1 MATAA
6 NPPSAAPVPPPS
18 EPGQGNG
25 ALKVAPSAEVETPR
39 AAHAQLGA
47 AERTERVEPSFTA
60 PVRARMNEA
69 QKARPTERQPD
80 TQARR
85 DEDREAVRNYVR
97 SRPVMTIAEE
107 QGARAA
113 ASRGDSAEQ
122 QRIRSAAAERVRRD
136 TTAVARATP
145 AELGELA
152 KILRKPGAKDTR
164 ERFRRALDEIASR
177 RSESVRTATKQAQP
191 EEAGRIVGVPRE
203 RATEHATPKSP
214 AFWQGSSA
222 QQEQRWLSQMTQDGG
237 RFLHRGQLAFEDKG
251 KSIVGYESSTP
262 AVRAMLDLASAK
274 DWQKLRVEGR
284 PEFQRAVWI
293 EAQARGIKIETA
305 SWKPSREDLEPRLA
319 RGAAEP
325 APAQGTTQGTASRA
339 PAKDEPAT
347 QREPDGASRGY
358 RLVASGTAPYQFK
371 EGQRPSFY
379 VRTEA
384 DDGKQRV
391 TWGKDLERA
400 LARVDAIAGDRIE
413 LVRTGGVDVRV
424 RGGAGDVNAQRGEWT
439 VKVLERGAREVPQ
452 STTQAVLEKTL
463 RSGGYPQRVI
473 DEVLKGAR
481 VEETRRTARG
491 ESFEV
496 RAFDPAA
503 ARTTPIPAVV
513 AARGQPE
520 QTRSR

>member
-6 NPPSAAPVPPPS
+6 NPPSAAPVPPPTG
-18 EPGQGNG
+18 PGQGNG
-25 ALKVAPSAEVETPR
+25 ALKVAPSIEAEAPR
-39 AAHAQLGA
+39 AAQAQRGS
-47 AERTERVEPSFTA
+47 TERVEPSFTA
-60 PVRARMNEA
+60 PNRARADEPA
-69 QKARPTERQPD
+69 RARPQERQEREQEP
-80 TQARR
+80 QARR
-85 DEDREAVRNYVR
+85 DEDREAVRSYVR
-97 SRPVMTIAEE
+97 SRPVMSIAEE

-113 ASRGDSAEQ
+113 WHRGDDVEI
-122 QRIRSAAAERVRRD
+122 QRIRNAAAERVRRD
-136 TTAVARATP
+136 TAAVSRATP
-145 AELGELA
+145 AELSELA
-152 KILRKPGAKDTR
+152 KILREPGAQETR
-164 ERFRRALDEIASR
+164 ERFRRALDEIVSLTA
-177 RSESVRTATKQAQP
+177 ESARTAARQAQP

-203 RATEHATPKSP
+203 RATEHASPKSP
-214 AFWQGSSA
+214 AFWQGTPA
-222 QQEQRWLSQMTQDGG
+222 NQEQRWLSQMTQDGG

-284 PEFQRAVWI
+284 PEFQRAVWV
-293 EAQARGIKIETA
+293 EAQARGVKIETA
-305 SWKPSREDLEPRLA
+305 SWKPTREDLEPRLG
-319 RGAAEP
+319 RGAAEQ
-325 APAQGTTQGTASRA
+325 APAQGTASRA
-339 PAKDEPAT
+339 AAKGEPAT
-347 QREPDGASRGY
+347 QREPDGESRGY

-371 EGQRPSFY
+371 DGQRPSFY

-400 LARVDAIAGDRIE
+400 LARVDAVPGDRIE

-424 RGGAGDVNAQRGEWT
+424 HGGAGNVNAQRGEWT

-452 STTQAVLEKTL
+452 SPPQAVLEKTL

-473 DEVLKGAR
+473 DDVLKGAKA
-481 VEETRRTARG
+481 EESRRTARG

-513 AARGQPE
+513 AARVQPE

>member
-6 NPPSAAPVPPPS
+6 NSPSAAPVPPPS
-18 EPGQGNG
+18 GPGQGNG
-25 ALKVAPSAEVETPR
+25 ALKVAPSIEPEAPR
-39 AAHAQLGA
+39 AAQAHRGA
-47 AERTERVEPSFTA
+47 AERVEPSFTA
-60 PVRARMNEA
+60 PARAWAEEPLRA
-69 QKARPTERQPD
+69 KPTERQQEP
-80 TQARR
+80 QSRR
-85 DEDREAVRNYVR
+85 DEDREAVRSYVR
-97 SRPVMTIAEE
+97 SRPVMSIAEE
-107 QGARAA
+107 QSARAA
-113 ASRGDSAEQ
+113 WHRGDDVEI
-122 QRIRSAAAERVRRD
+122 QRIRNAAAERVRRD
-136 TTAVARATP
+136 TAAVAKATP

-152 KILRKPGAKDTR
+152 KILREPGTNETR

-177 RSESVRTATKQAQP
+177 TTESVRTAARQAQP

-203 RATEHATPKSP
+203 RATEHANPKSP
-214 AFWQGSSA
+214 AFWQGA
-222 QQEQRWLSQMTQDGG
+222 PANQEQRWLSQMTQDGS

-262 AVRAMLDLASAK
+262 AVRAMLDLANAK
-274 DWQKLRVEGR
+274 DWQSLRVEGR
-284 PEFQRAVWI
+284 PEFQRAMWL
-293 EAQARGIKIETA
+293 EGQARGIKIETA
-305 SWKPSREDLEPRLA
+305 SWKPSREDMEPRLG
-319 RGAAEP
+319 RGTAEP
-325 APAQGTTQGTASRA
+325 AQATASRA
-339 PAKDEPAT
+339 HAKSEAAP
-347 QREPDGASRGY
+347 QREAEAASRGY
-358 RLVASGTAPYQFK
+358 RLIASGTAPYQFK
-371 EGQRPSFY
+371 EGQRSSFC

-400 LARVDAIAGDRIE
+400 LARVGAIPGDRIE

-424 RGGAGDVNAQRGEWT
+424 RGGAGDVNAQRGEWA

-452 STTQAVLEKTL
+452 SPLQAVLEKTL

-473 DEVLKGAR
+473 DDVLKGAK
-481 VEETRRTARG
+481 VEESRRVARG